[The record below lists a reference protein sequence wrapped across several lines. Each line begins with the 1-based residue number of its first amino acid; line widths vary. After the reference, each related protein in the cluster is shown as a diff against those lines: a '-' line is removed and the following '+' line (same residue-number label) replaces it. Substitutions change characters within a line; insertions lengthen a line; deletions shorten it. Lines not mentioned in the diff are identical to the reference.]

1 MICDLGTHKLAYEI
15 SGPASATSLLFGHCF
30 ASNRHFFDSQ
40 LPVLTDYR
48 IIRYD
53 TRGHGESDTPSGP
66 YRMDD
71 LGNDAVALLDHLQV
85 QKTHYVGVSMGGMI
99 GQNIALRFP
108 ERLLSLSLVNTI
120 SSYDEIGRQVW
131 RDWVEKVRRY
141 GAKTMH
147 DDLMKRWFTP
157 EALRRQIAGVAYMS
171 GAYQAFSDTAF
182 EYIAHAVITD
192 LDYSNR
198 ISEIKIPTLI
208 VASPNDPGIPQKAS
222 ELLNERIIGSKLEWL
237 SPAHHLATLEHPE
250 AFNTMLFRF
259 LTMQSKD

>member
-1 MICDLGTHKLAYEI
+1 MICDVGTHKLAYEI
-15 SGPASATSLLFGHCF
+15 SGPLKAPSLLFGHCF

-48 IIRYD
+48 TIRYD

-108 ERLLSLSLVNTI
+108 ERLLSLGLVNTI
-120 SSYDEIGRQVW
+120 SSYDETGRQVW
-131 RDWVEKVRRY
+131 RDWVAKVRRY
-141 GAKTMH
+141 GAKIMH
-147 DDLMKRWFTP
+147 DDLMERWFTP
-157 EALRRQIAGVAYMS
+157 EALRRQIPGVEYMS
-171 GAYQAFSDTAF
+171 EAYRAFPNTAF
-182 EYIAHAVITD
+182 EYIAHAIITD
-192 LDYSNR
+192 LQYSNR
-198 ISEIKIPTLI
+198 ISDIKIPTLI
-208 VASPNDPGIPQKAS
+208 VASPNDPGIRRKAS
-222 ELLNERIIGSKLEWL
+222 EILNERINGSKLEWL

-250 AFNTMLFRF
+250 AFNTILSKF
-259 LTMQSKD
+259 LANQSQD

>member
-15 SGPASATSLLFGHCF
+15 SGPASATPLLFGHCF

-66 YRMDD
+66 YGMDD
-71 LGNDAVALLDHLQV
+71 LGNDAVALLDHLQI
-85 QKTHYVGVSMGGMI
+85 QETHYVGVSMGGMI

-108 ERLLSLSLVNTI
+108 DRLLSLSLVNTI
-120 SSYDEIGRQVW
+120 SSYDAIGRQVW
-131 RDWVEKVRRY
+131 RDWVDKVRRC

-147 DDLMKRWFTP
+147 DNLMKRWFTP

-171 GAYQAFSDTAF
+171 RAYQAFSDTAF
-182 EYIAHAVITD
+182 EYIAHAVIKD
-192 LDYSNR
+192 LHYSNR
-198 ISEIKIPTLI
+198 INEIKIPTLI

-259 LTMQSKD
+259 LAMQSKD

>member
-1 MICDLGTHKLAYEI
+1 MICDVGTHKLAYEI
-15 SGPASATSLLFGHCF
+15 SGPASATSILFGHCF

-99 GQNIALRFP
+99 GQNVALRFP
-108 ERLLSLSLVNTI
+108 ERLLSLGLVNTI
-120 SSYDEIGRQVW
+120 SSYDETGRQEW
-131 RDWVEKVRRY
+131 RDRVVKVRRY
-141 GAKTMH
+141 GARSMH
-147 DDLMKRWFTP
+147 DYLMKRWFTP
-157 EALRRQIAGVAYMS
+157 EALRRQIPGVAYMS
-171 GAYQAFSDTAF
+171 GAYRAFSDSAF
-182 EYIAHAVITD
+182 EYIANAIISD
-192 LDYSNR
+192 LNYSDR
-198 ISEIKIPTLI
+198 ISDIKIPTLI

-222 ELLNERIIGSKLEWL
+222 ELLNERISGSKLEWL
-237 SPAHHLATLEHPE
+237 SPDHHLATLEHPE
-250 AFNTMLFRF
+250 AFNTMLSKF
-259 LTMQSKD
+259 LVMQSED